1 MNKPCSVAK
10 IAADLEKPDGLTV
23 LRPCDLPG
31 RCSISTS
38 RLGDVRAG
46 RRFQAS
52 LPTGAVQLTVR
63 LAPVDAG
70 PLCLARMTLF
80 YDGQEAS
87 VSIQRN
93 CSSFRCVNGVPARRP
108 R

>member
-1 MNKPCSVAK
+1 ML
-10 IAADLEKPDGLTV
+10 DLDLK
-23 LRPCDLPG
+23 DLPDVATRMQARLARRG
-31 RCSISTS
+31 

-80 YDGQEAS
+80 YSFVGAAVQRAAS
-87 VSIQRN
+87 R
-93 CSSFRCVNGVPARRP
+93 
-108 R
+108 